1 MGSRKHPRSTYL
13 IRNAPSDRVEESRSD
28 ELPSERPDPT
38 QRWRSSKPPA
48 PDGVEASWWPD
59 QGLGQAFRRWTSIP
73 PANAGRSIALD
84 FLVEHLKVTGIDA
97 RGTAP
102 QVSERPVAPPDSLQ
116 RIKMMVERLGT
127 HGPNEEAP
135 EYSALLK
142 LGEDALPAL
151 RDAFPGQLW
160 FSRWEPH
167 SKPARGRDISGLCR
181 VFVQFG
187 AMAIPYLVEVLESED
202 SNTRYYATLVAAD
215 LKHPAL
221 IKPLA
226 TALLDTDPGVARG
239 ALQALACH
247 RDEVGYRDCL
257 AVLREVVAGHTHD
270 QRDRLLALRALA
282 VFRDV
287 DVIEALISLLAG
299 RLVLREASWRTLRM
313 LTLQDFGENQEA
325 WRAWYRA
332 NRESN
337 RFEWLVEGLDHS
349 DPEIRD
355 IAGHDLVET
364 TQRDFGYHKSLPKDE
379 RQEVMRQYRAWR
391 FASA

>member
-1 MGSRKHPRSTYL
+1 MGSQKHPRSTYL
-13 IRNAPSDRVEESRSD
+13 IRNAPSDRVEEAPSD
-28 ELPSERPDPT
+28 ELQSERPDPT
-38 QRWRSSKPPA
+38 ERWRSSKPPP
-48 PDGVEASWWPD
+48 PDAVEASWWPD

-73 PANAGRSIALD
+73 PARSGRSIALD

-102 QVSERPVAPPDSLQ
+102 QVSDRPVAPPDFLR

-135 EYSALLK
+135 EHSALLK

-167 SKPARGRDISGLCR
+167 ARPARGRDVSGLCR
-181 VFVQFG
+181 VFVEFG
-187 AMAIPYLVEVLESED
+187 AMAVPYLVEVLASDD
-202 SNTRYYATLVAAD
+202 SNTRYYGTLVAAD

-221 IKPLA
+221 VKPLA
-226 TALLDTDPGVARG
+226 AALLDTDPGVARG
-239 ALQALACH
+239 ALQALSSH
-247 RDEVGYRDCL
+247 RDEAGYRECL
-257 AVLREVVAGHTHD
+257 VVLRDVVASGAHD

-287 DVIEALISLLAG
+287 EAIEPLISSLSE
-299 RLVLREASWRTLRM
+299 RIVLREACWRTLRM
-313 LTLQDFGENQEA
+313 LALQDFGEDQEA
-325 WRAWYRA
+325 WRAWYRG
-332 NRESN
+332 NRELD

-349 DPEIRD
+349 DPEIRE

-364 TQRDFGYHKSLPKDE
+364 TQQDFGYHKSLPTDE
-379 RQEVMRQYRAWR
+379 RREVMRQYRAWH
-391 FASA
+391 SGLL